1 MKTKKILILADG
13 FFYWNGGFDFI
24 VFLIEGLK
32 RIINVEIYILIP
44 DNNTLFNQFN
54 YVLRKKI
61 LLTLKWLSFGIINR
75 PLPQKPPPLDKLLQL
90 GKSIDGINHLII
102 YKNTKSSLIEVCKRF
117 DNAIIFPSFFDLGV
131 NFPIPWIGYIFD
143 FQHKYLPDTFSEKE
157 VKYRDDTFN
166 NIVSNS
172 SAVIVNSKQV
182 KKDVFTFLKNKKNII
197 SLPFTPI
204 FNYGYFKQ
212 LSSIET
218 TIEKYKL
225 PVKYFAVCNQF
236 WLHKDHS
243 VVFKALKILSE
254 KYGLND
260 IHIVCTGQME
270 DYRNPL
276 YIKNL
281 QILIESIGQKD
292 KIHFVGLVPKLEQIN
307 IMINSIAVIQP
318 TLFEGGP
325 GGGSIYESIAYGVR
339 NIISDIAINLE
350 IEDSLTT
357 FFKASDENDLAHQMC
372 KLCSEPF
379 LKNDEQLL
387 ISKNEKRI
395 IELTEILEK
404 IIHIY
409 AK

>member
-1 MKTKKILILADG
+1 MKNKKILILADG

-32 RIINVEIYILIP
+32 RIDNIEIYILIP
-44 DNNTLFNQFN
+44 DNNTFFNQFK
-54 YVLRKKI
+54 YFLKKKI
-61 LLTLKWLSFGIINR
+61 LLTLKWVSFGIINR
-75 PLPQKPPPLDKLLQL
+75 PLPQKPHQLDNLLQL
-90 GKSIDGINHLII
+90 GKSIDGVNQLIV
-102 YKNTKSSLIEVCKRF
+102 YKNTKSSLIEVCESL

-131 NFPIPWIGYIFD
+131 NFPIPWIGYIYD

-182 KKDVFTFLKNKKNII
+182 KKDVFTFLKNEKNII
-197 SLPFTPI
+197 ALPFTPI

-212 LSSIET
+212 LSPVIT
-218 TIEKYKL
+218 TIEKYNL

-254 KYGLND
+254 KYELND
-260 IHIVCTGQME
+260 IHIVCTGHME
-270 DYRNPL
+270 DYRNPI

-292 KIHFVGLVPKLEQIN
+292 KIHFVGLVPKLDQIN

-339 NIISDIAINLE
+339 NIISDIPINLE

-357 FFKASDENDLAHQMC
+357 FFKASDENDLARQMC
-372 KLCSEPF
+372 KLLLEPF
-379 LKNDEQLL
+379 LKIDEEEL
-387 ISKNEKRI
+387 IIKSKSKIKLFSGSLQEI
-395 IELTEILEK
+395 INK
-404 IIHIY
+404 F
-409 AK
+409 